1 LDKPRAHAISAIL
14 SRVASNTKHTT
25 TDHLAAT
32 APSACHRRST
42 ATMLP
47 SFLSCV
53 ASPLLT
59 TACTPTASSQQA
71 AAAAPPLQ
79 SLRLPPQ
86 PGNNYRPVATTLVA
100 AAAAGLLLLSPAT
113 APSRAEAEFTVYY
126 GTAASAANYGGYGGN
141 ASKKDTAEYV
151 YDVPEG
157 WKERLVSKVEKGTNG
172 TDSEFFNPRKRAE
185 KEYLT
190 FLSGIRAL
198 APLSAVLD
206 NLALSDVG
214 LLDQISSADDVRSAE
229 RADGAGQ
236 VYYEYEVAGASAHSL
251 ISVTCAR
258 NKLYAHFVT
267 APNAEWSRDEAM
279 LRRLHESF
287 KTIQPGAPPP
297 ATET

>member
-1 LDKPRAHAISAIL
+1 MFPPLL
-14 SRVASNTKHTT
+14 SR
-25 TDHLAAT
+25 
-32 APSACHRRST
+32 AP
-42 ATMLP
+42 
-47 SFLSCV
+47 
-53 ASPLLT
+53 SPLLT
-59 TACTPTASSQQA
+59 AASTSTTASSPP
-71 AAAAPPLQ
+71 APPQ
-79 SLRLPPQ
+79 ALRLPP
-86 PGNNYRPVATTLVA
+86 PSKPPLATTLVA
-100 AAAAGLLLLSPAT
+100 AAAAGLLLLSPAP
-113 APSRAEAEFTVYY
+113 APSRADPEFKVYY

-172 TDSEFFNPRKRAE
+172 TDSEFFNPRKRSE

-198 APLSAVLD
+198 APLSAVLN

-214 LLDQISSADDVRSAE
+214 LQDQIASADDVTSAE
-229 RADGAGQ
+229 RTDGAGQ
-236 VYYEYEVAGASAHSL
+236 VYYEYEVAGAGAHSL

-267 APNAEWSRDEAM
+267 APNPEWGRDEAV

-287 KTIQPGAPPP
+287 RTIQPGAPPP
-297 ATET
+297 AAES

>member
-1 LDKPRAHAISAIL
+1 MNMLASLL
-14 SRVASNTKHTT
+14 S
-25 TDHLAAT
+25 
-32 APSACHRRST
+32 P
-42 ATMLP
+42 
-47 SFLSCV
+47 
-53 ASPLLT
+53 SPLLT
-59 TACTPTASSQQA
+59 TVSTSTASSQQQQA
-71 AAAAPPLQ
+71 AAQ
-79 SLRLPPQ
+79 TVRLPPK
-86 PGNNYRPVATTLVA
+86 PLATTSTALVA
-100 AAAAGLLLLSPAT
+100 AAAAGLLLLSPAP
-113 APSRAEAEFTVYY
+113 APCRADPEFSVYY

-151 YDVPEG
+151 YEVPEG

-214 LLDQISSADDVRSAE
+214 LQDQIASADDVRSDQ
-229 RADGAGQ
+229 RSDGAGQ
-236 VYYEYEVAGASAHSL
+236 VYYEYEIAGAGAHSL

-267 APNAEWSRDEAM
+267 APNAEWGRDEAV
-279 LRRLHESF
+279 LRRLHQSF
-287 KTIQPGAPPP
+287 KTIDPAAPPP
-297 ATET
+297 VTES

>member
-1 LDKPRAHAISAIL
+1 MFPSLL
-14 SRVASNTKHTT
+14 SR
-25 TDHLAAT
+25 
-32 APSACHRRST
+32 
-42 ATMLP
+42 
-47 SFLSCV
+47 V

-59 TACTPTASSQQA
+59 TACTSTASSQQQA
-71 AAAAPPLQ
+71 ATPHPQA
-79 SLRLPPQ
+79 LRLPPQ
-86 PGNNYRPVATTLVA
+86 PGNKYKPVATTLAA
-100 AAAAGLLLLSPAT
+100 AAAAGLLLLSPAP
-113 APSRAEAEFTVYY
+113 APSRADPEFTVYY

-172 TDSEFFNPRKRAE
+172 TDSEFFNPRKRTE

-214 LLDQISSADDVRSAE
+214 LQDQIATADDVRSAE

-236 VYYEYEVAGASAHSL
+236 VYYEYEVAGAGAHSL

>member
-1 LDKPRAHAISAIL
+1 MFPSLLPRA
-14 SRVASNTKHTT
+14 
-25 TDHLAAT
+25 
-32 APSACHRRST
+32 
-42 ATMLP
+42 
-47 SFLSCV
+47 

-59 TACTPTASSQQA
+59 TASTSTASSQQPP
-71 AAAAPPLQ
+71 APPQ
-79 SLRLPPQ
+79 APLRLPPSKQ
-86 PGNNYRPVATTLVA
+86 PLATTLVA
-100 AAAAGLLLLSPAT
+100 AAAAGLLLLSPAPD
-113 APSRAEAEFTVYY
+113 PSRADPEFKVYY

-141 ASKKDTAEYV
+141 ANKKDTAEYV

-172 TDSEFFNPRKRAE
+172 TDSEFFNPRKRTE

-198 APLSAVLD
+198 APLNAVLN

-214 LLDQISSADDVRSAE
+214 LQDQIATADDVRSAE
-229 RADGAGQ
+229 RTDGAGQ
-236 VYYEYEVAGASAHSL
+236 VYYEYEVAGAGAHSL

-267 APNAEWSRDEAM
+267 APNAEWGRDEAM

-297 ATET
+297 VTES

>member
-1 LDKPRAHAISAIL
+1 MFPSLL
-14 SRVASNTKHTT
+14 SR
-25 TDHLAAT
+25 
-32 APSACHRRST
+32 
-42 ATMLP
+42 
-47 SFLSCV
+47 V

-59 TACTPTASSQQA
+59 TACTSTASSQQQA
-71 AAAAPPLQ
+71 AA
-79 SLRLPPQ
+79 LPPQ
-86 PGNNYRPVATTLVA
+86 ALRLHPPPPGNNYKPVATTLVA
-100 AAAAGLLLLSPAT
+100 AAAAGLLLLSPAP
-113 APSRAEAEFTVYY
+113 APSRADPEFTVYY

-172 TDSEFFNPRKRAE
+172 TDSEFFNPRKRTE

-214 LLDQISSADDVRSAE
+214 LLDQIATADDVRSVE

-236 VYYEYEVAGASAHSL
+236 VYYEYEVAGAGAHSL

-297 ATET
+297 VTET